1 MGGVNL
7 DEVES
12 DLLGSFNG
20 CNESI
25 FDTLYVV
32 LGHRDGFRVI
42 RSEGYVARTV
52 NCLTSRINENM
63 IAK

>member
-1 MGGVNL
+1 MRGVNL

-20 CNESI
+20 CDESI
-25 FDTLYVV
+25 LDALYVV

-42 RSEGYVARTV
+42 RGEGYIARTM
-52 NCLTSRINENM
+52 NCLTGRINENM